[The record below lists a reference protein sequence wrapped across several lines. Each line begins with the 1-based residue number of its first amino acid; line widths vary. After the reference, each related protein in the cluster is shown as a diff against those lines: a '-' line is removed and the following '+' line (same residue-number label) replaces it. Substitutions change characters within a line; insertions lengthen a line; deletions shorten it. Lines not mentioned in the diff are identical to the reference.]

1 MYFQLF
7 LHILL
12 HLEVD
17 NAKQDMF
24 DVCHRQYDGNEYKLK
39 NIEEF
44 ERNYTV
50 DKVIQWYTYD
60 TFLYRISNKALR
72 IEDINMLFTLRYY
85 IKDLFF
91 QLKQFNE
98 ND

>member
-50 DKVIQWYTYD
+50 DKVIQWYTCD
-60 TFLYRISNKALR
+60 TFLYRILNKALR